1 MTAHAYANLTASDGT
16 TAKSRLGD
24 TFRAAGGAEYTYC
37 LASGAIAA
45 YALSHVTA
53 AGLAIESTTT
63 LVGTAA
69 RPTALVIPQFAVA
82 DGEYFWGAS
91 GPFQLREDGST
102 TFKVKAALNCATS
115 VRLYTTGTAGVVDDS
130 ATTGN
135 VAGLSLT
142 ETITTADAADCV
154 AVQRLVS
161 FCEL

>member
-37 LASGAIAA
+37 LASGNIAA
-45 YALSHVTA
+45 YAVAHVSA
-53 AGLAIESTTT
+53 AMVAIEATTT

-69 RPTALVIPQFAVA
+69 RPTFHVIPQFAVL

-102 TFKVKAALNCATS
+102 KFKVLAANAATS
-115 VRLYTTGTAGVVDDS
+115 VRLYTTATPGVLDD
-130 ATTGN
+130 AVTTGLIS
-135 VAGLSLT
+135 GLSLT
-142 ETITTADAADCV
+142 ETVTTQEAADCV